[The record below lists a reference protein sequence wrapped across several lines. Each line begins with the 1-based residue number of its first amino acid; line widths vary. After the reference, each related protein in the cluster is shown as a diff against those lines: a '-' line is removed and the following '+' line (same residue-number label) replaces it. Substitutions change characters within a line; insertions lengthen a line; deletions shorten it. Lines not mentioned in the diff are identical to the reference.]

1 MAISVLTYERAKSLL
16 SAYGANPARWPT
28 DERDAMHAAL
38 LQWPDLKPLAAAEQ
52 RLDEQLLASEVPRS
66 VTLDSVLARIDQ
78 YPLSHE
84 SAPTS
89 TIAAPELADGNAEG
103 GLGDAWQWWKIALAA
118 CLPLAL
124 GVGLGMSSVE
134 ISDDWQGSEHYLF
147 APSYEEFI
155 NG

>member
-38 LQWPDLKPLAAAEQ
+38 LQWPDLQQWVAAEQ
-52 RLDEQLLASEVPRS
+52 RLDGQLLASEVPRL
-66 VTLDSVLARIDQ
+66 VTLDSVLSRIDQ
-78 YPLSHE
+78 YPLAHE
-84 SAPTS
+84 SVPTS
-89 TIAAPELADGNAEG
+89 TNNDPEQAQGGAVT
-103 GLGDAWQWWKIALAA
+103 GLGSAWQWWKIALAA
-118 CLPLAL
+118 CVPLAL
-124 GVGLGMSSVE
+124 GVGLGMSSIE